1 MKPQPIDKNLISDL
15 SYPLKREYVKCNR
28 GGACTASSIIMCN
41 TKKWH
46 SLLSVF
52 REQAGCQYVL
62 LSALDD
68 SVITNDRSFY
78 LSTRKYPNVYFPLGH
93 QYIDSVSLNPMPSLI
108 YNLADTV
115 LQKEVL
121 LLSQQNTVMVR
132 YKVLSA
138 PGVVTLQLRPLLGLR
153 YASSLIRKT
162 GNINT
167 GNKPIENG
175 IMYSSTDRDPMI
187 YMQMSKQCSFVTA
200 PDWNYNI
207 EYTEDRMAGL
217 PYQEDLFMPGFFETT
232 LNEGES
238 VIFATSDRKGQPNQF
253 ETLFDTEAASRTN
266 RESYQDDV
274 NYAVNQLIRTR
285 KGQTFIVN
293 SLPETANIPKEVFM
307 ALPGLTLQSNE
318 PNLFEKVV
326 SSLSKMLGNTLMGR
340 VSGYRL
346 LPEAPLWFVWAVQQ
360 YFFQK
365 GDIRL
370 TYKQFGKDINKII
383 KAGIDNSMSG
393 LVLDDSGLVARSLST
408 EDRYFVETNAL
419 WYNAL
424 CFAAEINEL
433 NGEIE
438 ASATASQMAHKV
450 KTEFA
455 KMFVL
460 PNMLYLPDSVSENG
474 SVDHT
479 CRPAQILAAAL
490 PYAVVDNNMAEKIL
504 LSLQQHLLTPRGLLN
519 IPPQQNVSNES
530 VYVMPEFNDFVAE
543 LYLKLRIGDEGMKMA
558 KQMYYAH
565 NQDDSLPSS
574 PCFYQKFLPE
584 APQEG
589 FGSPL
594 CAASV
599 AAVNRIKMLI
609 DQY

>member
-15 SYPLKREYVKCNR
+15 CYSLKREYIKCNR
-28 GGACTASSIIMCN
+28 GGACAASTIIMCN

-46 SLLSVF
+46 SLLSIF

-68 SVITNDRSFY
+68 SVITGGRSFY

-93 QYIDSVSLNPMPSLI
+93 QYIDSVSLNPVPTLV
-108 YNLADTV
+108 YNFAETF

-121 LLSQQNTVMVR
+121 LLASQNTVMVR
-132 YKVLSA
+132 YKVLKA
-138 PGVVTLQLRPLLGLR
+138 PGPVTLQLRPLLGLR

-175 IMYSSTDRDPMI
+175 IMYVASERDPMI
-187 YMQMSKQCSFVTA
+187 FMQMSKQCSFVTA

-207 EYTEDRMAGL
+207 EYTDDRMAGL
-217 PYQEDLFMPGFFETT
+217 PYQEDLFMPGFFETV
-232 LNEGES
+232 LNEGED

-253 ETLFDTEAASRTN
+253 DALFESEVSSRKN

-274 NYAVNQLIRTR
+274 NYATSQLIRTR
-285 KGQTFIVN
+285 KGRTFIVN
-293 SLPETANIPKEVFM
+293 SLPETADVPKEVFM
-307 ALPGLTLQSNE
+307 ALPGLTLASPE
-318 PNLFEKVV
+318 PDLFEKVV
-326 SSLSKMLGNTLMGR
+326 NSLSKMLTNTLFGR

-346 LPEAPLWFVWAVQQ
+346 SPDAPLWFVWAVQQ

-365 GDIRL
+365 GDIRH
-370 TYKQFGKDINKII
+370 TYKQFGKEINKII
-383 KAGIDNSMSG
+383 KAGLDNSMSG
-393 LVLDDSGLVARSLST
+393 LVTDDSGLLARSLST

-424 CFAAEINEL
+424 QFAAEMNEF

-438 ASATASQMAHKV
+438 SAETVAQMAHKV
-450 KTEFA
+450 KAEFT
-455 KMFVL
+455 KMFVQ
-460 PNMLYLPDSVSENG
+460 PQMLYLPDSVSENG
-474 SVDHT
+474 SIDHT

-519 IPPQQNVSNES
+519 MPPQQNVSNES

-574 PCFYQKFLPE
+574 PCFYQKFLPV
-584 APQEG
+584 APHEG